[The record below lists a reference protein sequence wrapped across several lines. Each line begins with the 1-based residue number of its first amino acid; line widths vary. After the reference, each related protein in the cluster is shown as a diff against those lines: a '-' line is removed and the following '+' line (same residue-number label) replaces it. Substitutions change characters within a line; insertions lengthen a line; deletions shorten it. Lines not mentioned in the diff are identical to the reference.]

1 MLVKSFLLKKL
12 KFIKVHSA
20 VSFITRFLLYL
31 ACFST
36 KMSLE
41 KIFVTVI
48 VFFIINDF
56 FFVAAFPQDRVTL
69 VRQSVNISDA

>member
-1 MLVKSFLLKKL
+1 MLVKSFLLKL
-12 KFIKVHSA
+12 KFIKVHPT

-48 VFFIINDF
+48 IDDF
-56 FFVAAFPQDRVTL
+56 FFVAAFPQDQVTL

>member
-1 MLVKSFLLKKL
+1 MLVKSSFEKL
-12 KFIKVHSA
+12 KFINVHPA
-20 VSFITRFLLYL
+20 ISFITRLLYL

-48 VFFIINDF
+48 IDDF
-56 FFVAAFPQDRVTL
+56 FFVAAFPQDQVTL